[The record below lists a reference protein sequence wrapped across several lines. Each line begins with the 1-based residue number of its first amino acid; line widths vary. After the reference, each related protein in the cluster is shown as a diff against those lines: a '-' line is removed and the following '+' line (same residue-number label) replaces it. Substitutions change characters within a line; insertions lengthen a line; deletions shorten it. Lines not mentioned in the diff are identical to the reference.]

1 METVFLTY
9 ANSPSDPLAN
19 LRKEEEEVYS
29 LLSRRSARQD
39 FALHKDGNATL
50 PKVAEYLVRFRES
63 LSVFCFSGHA
73 ERDALLLEDQTANAL
88 GIAELL
94 GQCPR
99 LRLVLLNGCS
109 TKGQVAKLLALPNH
123 PVVMAT
129 SAPVSDPTATQFAI
143 SFFQAFSEQSATIGE
158 AFAIGLAAA
167 KAVAEHPLPLFA
179 ERGIGLLS
187 NSATSKEPLWGL
199 YTPEGYE
206 TRLNGKLHQ
215 SYWGTQS
222 RTVTPNQ
229 FLIKGLLKSLAL
241 YDPEVN
247 KVQKA
252 KQQSMMIPGMKNNAN
267 ERVQKNVILRC
278 LPFPIS
284 VHLQKLLAKK
294 RASMAGHDFY
304 DEFGIKR
311 LKQLLHTYNTVIEL
325 PAFVMLAQLWDALSE
340 KKPVAIDE
348 IQRQVIQDYLQAPD
362 NQRIKNIYAPLMKSI
377 ADILQ
382 TNKIPFFVKELA
394 AIRWEKDTELHNACM
409 TLELKKERITNNY
422 PFTEEELAA
431 ECVEAEEKLTAVL
444 GSLSFL
450 AGYSLVSVR
459 NIDVLHNR
467 QIRTPNYLHRLVRL
481 VQHFSEDPTEE
492 IELLEEFL
500 DNASVLMMRKEVED
514 PQARFLNL
522 TPFVI
527 DENAYVEKAE
537 DHKLFYFLRHE
548 VQRDAYFFKHI
559 YKPEDHPMAI
569 EAETRLEPLMHQFRV
584 FWQLLND
591 SMVEAS

>member
-9 ANSPSDPLAN
+9 ANSSSDPLAR
-19 LRKEEEEVYS
+19 LRKEEEEVYR
-29 LLSRRSARQD
+29 LLSRRSAQQD
-39 FALHKDGNATL
+39 FSLHKDGNATL
-50 PKVAEYLVRFRES
+50 PKVAEYLVNFRET

-73 ERDALLLEDQTANAL
+73 GKDALLLEDQTANGL

-109 TKGQVAKLLALPNH
+109 TKGQVAKLLELPNH
-123 PVVMAT
+123 PVVIAT
-129 SAPVSDPTATQFAI
+129 SAEVEDVAATQFAI
-143 SFFQAFSEQSATIGE
+143 SFFQAFSEQFATIQE
-158 AFAIGLAAA
+158 AFATGLAAA
-167 KAVAEHPLPLFA
+167 QATAEQPLAVDSK
-179 ERGIGLLS
+179 RGIVLS
-187 NSATSKEPLWGL
+187 FEENEQEDPLWGL
-199 YTPEGYE
+199 YTPVGYE
-206 TRLNGKLHQ
+206 AKLDDKLGR
-215 SYWGTQS
+215 STAGTLP
-222 RTVTPNQ
+222 RTSKPNQ
-229 FLIKGLLKSLAL
+229 FLIKGLLESLAP
-241 YDPEVN
+241 YDQEVN

-252 KQQSMMIPGMKNNAN
+252 KQQSVMIPGMKNNAN

-348 IQRQVIQDYLQAPD
+348 IQRQVIQDYLKASD

-394 AIRWEKDTELHNACM
+394 TIQWGKDTELYNACM
-409 TLELKKERITNNY
+409 TLELKKERITHNY
-422 PFTEEELAA
+422 PFTEAELAT

-500 DNASVLMMRKEVED
+500 DNASVLMMRKEEED
-514 PQARFLNL
+514 AQARFLNL

-548 VQRDAYFFKHI
+548 AQRDAYFFKHI
-559 YKPEDHPMAI
+559 YKPEDRPMAI

-591 SMVEAS
+591 PMVEAS